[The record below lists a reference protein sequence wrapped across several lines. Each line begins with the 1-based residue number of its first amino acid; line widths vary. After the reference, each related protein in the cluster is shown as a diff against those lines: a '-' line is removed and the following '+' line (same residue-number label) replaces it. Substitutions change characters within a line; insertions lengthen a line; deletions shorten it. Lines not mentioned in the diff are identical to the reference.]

1 MISGDLK
8 RITSSISFEKLK
20 EKIQY
25 GGIHVDFSLS
35 RTTVRDCR
43 KKTKKKS
50 VSPLLVIW
58 LPTEIAQDLF
68 TPLFLDPM
76 QETLKYY
83 KNLL

>member
-8 RITSSISFEKLK
+8 RITSTISFEKLK

-43 KKTKKKS
+43 KKTKKKR
-50 VSPLLVIW
+50 VFLLYW
-58 LPTEIAQDLF
+58 
-68 TPLFLDPM
+68 
-76 QETLKYY
+76 
-83 KNLL
+83 